1 MTDAGGAAVLQPGA
15 RVCIVLL
22 TGLGDVVNG
31 LPLVNALKDH
41 DPSLHITWV
50 VEPMASAVLR
60 PHPSVDE
67 VVVYRKKLGARGVWE
82 LAKEMAG
89 RRFDLT
95 LNLNHYFKSIWP
107 TVLSRAPHRV
117 SFDRDRSFDGIWL
130 TANHRLPRLPRKHTV
145 EMYLEF
151 ADFLGV
157 PVPAVEWRLQVTDD
171 ERRAQAEFFAAHDRP
186 VVTLVPAS
194 ALAKKDWVA
203 ERWARVA
210 DALEHDFGFR
220 VVLAGGPGERETRIA
235 REIVAGTS
243 ASPLWAMGDPIRRM
257 MWMLEGS
264 ALVIAPDTGPLHMA
278 RALDTPVIG
287 LYGHTSPWRAGPYRR
302 FQDLF
307 VDRYSDPGDEPDPSR
322 FDPKLGRMELITV
335 DDVLERVER
344 ARARYLRPAES

>member
-1 MTDAGGAAVLQPGA
+1 MSEPILKPGA

-31 LPLVNALKDH
+31 LPLLNAMKDH
-41 DPSLHITWV
+41 DPTLHVTWI
-50 VEPMASAVLR
+50 VEPMAAAVLR
-60 PHPSVDE
+60 PHPAVDD

-82 LAKEMAG
+82 LARELAG

-145 EMYLEF
+145 DMYLEF

-157 PVPAVEWRLQVTDD
+157 PVPSVEWRLLITED
-171 ERRAQAEFFAAHDRP
+171 ERRAQAEFFAAQDRP
-186 VVTLVPAS
+186 LVTVVPAS
-194 ALAKKDWVA
+194 ANRKKDWFA
-203 ERWARVA
+203 DRWARVV

-220 VVLAGGPGERETRIA
+220 VVLAGGPGERETGIA
-235 REIVAGTS
+235 RAIVDGAG
-243 ASPLWAMGDPIRRM
+243 AEPLWAMGDPIRRM
-257 MWMLEGS
+257 QWMIDGS

-278 RALDTPVIG
+278 RALETPVVG

-302 FQDLF
+302 YQDLF
-307 VDRYSDPGDEPDPSR
+307 VDRYTDEGEGPDPSR
-322 FDPKLGRMELITV
+322 FEARWERMERITV
-335 DDVLERVER
+335 SDVLERVER
-344 ARARYLRPAES
+344 FRTHYLGRPGEAT

>member
-1 MTDAGGAAVLQPGA
+1 MSEPILKPGA

-41 DPSLHITWV
+41 DPSLHVTWV

-82 LAKEMAG
+82 LAREMAG

-145 EMYLEF
+145 DMYLEF

-157 PVPAVEWRLQVTDD
+157 SVPVVEWRLRVTAE
-171 ERRAQAEFFAAHDRP
+171 ERRAQAEFFAAQDRP
-186 VVTLVPAS
+186 VVTLIPAS
-194 ALAKKDWVA
+194 ALPKKDWLA

-235 REIVAGTS
+235 RGIMEGTS
-243 ASPLWAMGDPIRRM
+243 ARPLWAMGDPIRRM

-278 RALDTPVIG
+278 RALETPVVG

-302 FQDLF
+302 YQDLF

-322 FDPKLGRMELITV
+322 FDPKLGRMEQITV

-344 ARARYLRPAES
+344 FRTRYLASGAAT